1 MCRGIKYV
9 SNLGTFR
16 MEISQ
21 NLTKNRFLKIL
32 IYLLVIPDLDR
43 LVSVKLSFY
52 SDNYTI
58 T

>member
-21 NLTKNRFLKIL
+21 NWTKNRFLKIL